1 MWIRSNP
8 NPKGKQAPDCV
19 IRAISIALGM
29 SWYEVYDDLC
39 AVGRIDCNMPSA
51 DAVWGHYLQM
61 RGFRPLTIA
70 AATPAAVGDYWHVS
84 GDTTVDVPVGCCT
97 DVAIVNASVSATP
110 ATVPAPAITS
120 RNLNVEI
127 ERKA

>member
-61 RGFRPLTIA
+61 RGFRPFLLPGSCPQCVTIKEFCKMFSQGIYVIG
-70 AATPAAVGDYWHVS
+70 TGSHAVAVKDGDYYDSWDS
-84 GDTTVDVPVGCCT
+84 GEEVPSFFWKIGT
-97 DVAIVNASVSATP
+97 
-110 ATVPAPAITS
+110 
-120 RNLNVEI
+120 
-127 ERKA
+127 